1 MRLYFFFLPS
11 SIRYADS
18 RQKHPYNQTRRKEI
32 GGMRGILGTPSTASC
47 IIHSRLD
54 TANILSHVI

>member
-1 MRLYFFFLPS
+1 MKLHTFS
-11 SIRYADS
+11 TKSEIRYADS
-18 RQKHPYNQTRRKEI
+18 RPKTPLTEEDALKKGEEC
-32 GGMRGILGTPSTASC
+32 GILGTPCVASC